1 MEVLTSSYFIGNF
14 FAVTLPILVSVWLG
28 NRQTQKIVRE
38 MNLQTQRV
46 IENTNLQTQ
55 RVICEIVQNSAAQTQ
70 QIIENTNSQTL
81 QIIENT
87 NSQTLKLL
95 SEIKQLQ
102 LDMKCL
108 LEKTHALQRDMKCLL
123 EKTHKLQEETLC
135 ILKKLD
141 FGFKANALMHGWRRA
156 DGISP
161 EEAAKL
167 PEPKIYD
174 PQLRVCYYKAD

>member
-14 FAVTLPILVSVWLG
+14 FAITLPILVSVWLSG
-28 NRQTQKIVRE
+28 RQTQKIVRE
-38 MNLQTQRV
+38 MNLQTQKV
-46 IENTNLQTQ
+46 
-55 RVICEIVQNSAAQTQ
+55 
-70 QIIENTNSQTL
+70 
-81 QIIENT
+81 IENT

-95 SEIKQLQ
+95 NEIKQLQ
-102 LDMKCL
+102 RDMKCL

-123 EKTHKLQEETLC
+123 EKTYKLQGETLC

-161 EEAAKL
+161 EEAARL

-174 PQLRVCYYKAD
+174 PRLKVCYYKVD

>member
-1 MEVLTSSYFIGNF
+1 MEILTSSYFIGNF
-14 FAVTLPILVSVWLG
+14 FAITLPILVSVWLSG
-28 NRQTQKIVRE
+28 RQTQKIVRE
-38 MNLQTQRV
+38 MNLQTQKV
-46 IENTNLQTQ
+46 
-55 RVICEIVQNSAAQTQ
+55 
-70 QIIENTNSQTL
+70 
-81 QIIENT
+81 IENT

-161 EEAAKL
+161 EEAVRL

-174 PQLRVCYYKAD
+174 AQVKVCYYKAD

>member
-14 FAVTLPILVSVWLG
+14 FAITLPILVSIWLG
-28 NRQTQKIVRE
+28 NRQTQKIVKE
-38 MNLQTQRV
+38 MNLQTQEV
-46 IENTNLQTQ
+46 IENTNSQT
-55 RVICEIVQNSAAQTQ
+55 RYVICETVQNSVTQTR

-81 QIIENT
+81 R
-87 NSQTLKLL
+87 LL

-108 LEKTHALQRDMKCLL
+108 LEKTHALQQDMKCLL
-123 EKTHKLQEETLC
+123 EKTHRLQEETPC

-161 EEAAKL
+161 KGAAKL
-167 PEPKIYD
+167 PEPKVYD
-174 PQLRVCYYKAD
+174 PQLRVCYYKVD

>member
-14 FAVTLPILVSVWLG
+14 FAITLPILVSVWLSG
-28 NRQTQKIVRE
+28 RQTQKIVRE
-38 MNLQTQRV
+38 MNLQTQKV
-46 IENTNLQTQ
+46 IENTNFQTQ
-55 RVICEIVQNSAAQTQ
+55 RVICEVVQNSATQTR
-70 QIIENTNSQTL
+70 

-95 SEIKQLQ
+95 NEIKQ
-102 LDMKCL
+102 
-108 LEKTHALQRDMKCLL
+108 LQRDMKCLL
-123 EKTHKLQEETLC
+123 EKTHSLQRDMKCLLEKTYKLQEETLC

-161 EEAAKL
+161 EEAARL

-174 PQLRVCYYKAD
+174 PLLKVCYYKVD

>member
-1 MEVLTSSYFIGNF
+1 MEILTSSYFIGNF
-14 FAVTLPILVSVWLG
+14 FAITLPILVSVWLSG
-28 NRQTQKIVRE
+28 RQTQKIVRE
-38 MNLQTQRV
+38 MNLQTQKV
-46 IENTNLQTQ
+46 
-55 RVICEIVQNSAAQTQ
+55 
-70 QIIENTNSQTL
+70 
-81 QIIENT
+81 IENT

-95 SEIKQLQ
+95 NEIKQLQ
-102 LDMKCL
+102 RDMKCL

-123 EKTHKLQEETLC
+123 EKTYKLQEETLC

-161 EEAAKL
+161 EEAARL

-174 PQLRVCYYKAD
+174 PLLKVCYYKVD

>member
-14 FAVTLPILVSVWLG
+14 FAITLPILVSVWLG
-28 NRQTQKIVRE
+28 NRQTQKIVKE
-38 MNLQTQRV
+38 MNLQTQKV
-46 IENTNLQTQ
+46 IENTNSQT
-55 RVICEIVQNSAAQTQ
+55 R

-81 QIIENT
+81 R
-87 NSQTLKLL
+87 LL

-108 LEKTHALQRDMKCLL
+108 LEKTHALQQDMKCMLEKTHALQKDTKCLL
-123 EKTHKLQEETLC
+123 EKTHRLQEETLC